1 MQPWISSIRH
11 VGRILPAAAFAALA
25 AGCASDPSGP
35 GGTPKLIDRLPR
47 DLAAVEQEVIGA
59 SNRFAFDLLREA
71 NAREQEH
78 ANVVLSPFSASMA
91 LGMTMNGTAGDTYDQ
106 MQAML
111 GFDGLSRDEVNASYR
126 GLLDMLLDLDPQV
139 ELNIANSVWAREGM
153 PFLQSFYDVVE
164 QYFDADARSLDFDR
178 PDAEDVINAWVAEN
192 TNDRI
197 EQIVEQVDSYAMMF
211 LINAVYFKADWREQ
225 FKLADTR
232 PAPFRR
238 DDGTSVE
245 VPMMSASDMPVRLG
259 SVDGVQIGEL
269 PYGGD
274 AFTMVLV
281 VPQEGASVASLVSTL
296 DADTWN
302 RWVGSLGTLRD
313 APVSMPRYEVE
324 WKGVLNE
331 TLQALGMTDAF
342 RDGIADFSLLAEQ
355 PFARELFVRE
365 VVQKTWLRVDEEG
378 TEAAAATSVGVGVTS
393 MPLGLRVD
401 RSFLMAIRE
410 RHSGTILF
418 LGMIDDPSDQ
428 G

>member
-1 MQPWISSIRH
+1 MRRWFSTIRH
-11 VGRILPAAAFAALA
+11 FGSILPAAAFAALVT
-25 AGCASDPSGP
+25 GCASDPSGP
-35 GGTPKLIDRLPR
+35 GGTPKLIDQLPR
-47 DLAAVEQEVIGA
+47 DLAAAEQAVIGA
-59 SNRFAFDLLREA
+59 SNRFAFDLMREA
-71 NAREQEH
+71 HAREQEYP
-78 ANVVLSPFSASMA
+78 NVVLSPFSASMA

-106 MQAML
+106 MHAML
-111 GFDGLSRDEVNASYR
+111 GFDGLSRAEVNASYR
-126 GLLDMLLDLDPQV
+126 GLLDMLLDLDPHV
-139 ELNIANSVWAREGM
+139 ELTIANSVWAREGM
-153 PFLQSFYDVVE
+153 PFLQSFYDVVG
-164 QYFDADARSLDFDR
+164 QYFDAEVRALDFGQ
-178 PDAEDVINAWVAEN
+178 PDASDVINDWVAGK

-197 EQIVEQVDSYAMMF
+197 EQIIDRIDGTAMMF

-225 FKLADTR
+225 FALANTR

-238 DDGTSVE
+238 DDATTVQ
-245 VPMMSASDMPVRLG
+245 VPMMSASKMPVRLG
-259 SVDGVQIGEL
+259 FADGVQIGEL

-274 AFTMVLV
+274 AFTMVIVL
-281 VPQEGASVASLVSTL
+281 PQEGASVASLVATL

-302 RWVGSLGTLRD
+302 RWMGSLGALHD

-331 TLQALGMTDAF
+331 TLKALGMEDAF

-355 PFARELFVRE
+355 PFARELFVQE

-393 MPLGLRVD
+393 APLGLTVD

-418 LGMIDDPSDQ
+418 LGVIDDPSAQ

>member
-1 MQPWISSIRH
+1 
-11 VGRILPAAAFAALA
+11 
-25 AGCASDPSGP
+25 
-35 GGTPKLIDRLPR
+35 KLIDRLPR
-47 DLAAVEQEVIGA
+47 DLAAVEQEVISA

-111 GFDGLSRDEVNASYR
+111 GFDGLSRDQVNASYR
-126 GLLDMLLDLDPQV
+126 ALLDMLLDLDPQV

-178 PDAEDVINAWVAEN
+178 PDAGDVINAWVAEN

-197 EQIVEQVDSYAMMF
+197 EQIVEQVDPYAMMF

-245 VPMMSASDMPVRLG
+245 VPMMSARDMPVRLG

-281 VPQEGASVASLVSTL
+281 VPQEGASV
-296 DADTWN
+296 
-302 RWVGSLGTLRD
+302 
-313 APVSMPRYEVE
+313 
-324 WKGVLNE
+324 
-331 TLQALGMTDAF
+331 
-342 RDGIADFSLLAEQ
+342 
-355 PFARELFVRE
+355 
-365 VVQKTWLRVDEEG
+365 
-378 TEAAAATSVGVGVTS
+378 
-393 MPLGLRVD
+393 
-401 RSFLMAIRE
+401 
-410 RHSGTILF
+410 
-418 LGMIDDPSDQ
+418 
-428 G
+428 

>member
-111 GFDGLSRDEVNASYR
+111 GFDGLSRDQVNASYR
-126 GLLDMLLDLDPQV
+126 ALLDMLLDLDPQV

-245 VPMMSASDMPVRLG
+245 VPMMSARDMPVRLG

-331 TLQALGMTDAF
+331 TLQALGMEDAF

-355 PFARELFVRE
+355 PFASELFVRE

-418 LGMIDDPSDQ
+418 LGVIDDPSEQ